1 MNQTAFLISYF
12 LFSASFAFSQ
22 SFPKY
27 ELSLTKRASAAH
39 EEITYS
45 LLRNEGGALLNTKEK
60 MFPSEA
66 SSLDSLYLT
75 TIIEKPSDERKILL
89 QKFFDS
95 KAKFS
100 SDSLVI
106 PDQKVLVEIDQLVS
120 LWDLLEKQAEV
131 KNESRFVLD
140 GYWFIF
146 SLSQENQKP
155 REFTIHSPDGETH
168 PEIRRLL
175 KLIESLSQE

>member
-12 LFSASFAFSQ
+12 LFSASLSFSQ

-27 ELSLTKRASAAH
+27 ELSLTKRASAAQ

-45 LLRNEGGALLNTKEK
+45 LQRNDESALLITKEK
-60 MFPSEA
+60 IFPSKA
-66 SSLDSLYLT
+66 STLDSLYLT
-75 TIIEKPSDERKILL
+75 TMMEKPSDERKILL

-106 PDQKVLVEIDQLVS
+106 SDQKVLEEIDQLVS

-140 GYWFIF
+140 GNWFTF

-155 REFTIHSPDGETH
+155 QGFTIHSPEDATH

-175 KLIESLSQE
+175 KLIESLSKK